1 VTTLIAENEQKS
13 TTNGAAPPPAG
24 AALFQLITG
33 AFATSVIHV
42 IAKLRIPDLLE
53 NGARSSEELAR
64 LTETHPPS
72 LYRVLRAA
80 AALGALREDA
90 NKIFSLTPVGD
101 LLRTNAPGSLR
112 ALAQFMGEGWH
123 MQIYGELLHSVR
135 TGKTVASRVLGQ
147 EIFSFFRDNP
157 DQGATF
163 NDAMTSLSSALAP
176 AIVAAY
182 DFSDIDSLVDVGGGH
197 GLLLASILKA
207 NPQMHGTLFDLPH
220 VLDGARAL
228 LQREGVAERAETA
241 SGNFFEAVPEGA
253 DAYIMQHIIHDW
265 ADDEAET
272 ILRNCHRAMRAKG
285 KVLLAEAVI
294 PPHNEFSFGKL
305 SDLEMMLLP
314 GGRERTEEEFRA
326 LLGRAGFEMTR
337 IIPTGSPECIIEGV
351 KI

>member
-1 VTTLIAENEQKS
+1 MSTLIAENEQKS
-13 TTNGAAPPPAG
+13 TTNAAAPSPS

-42 IAKLRIPDLLE
+42 VAKLRIPDLLE
-53 NGARSSEELAR
+53 NGALSTEEIAR

-72 LYRVLRAA
+72 LYRVLRAS

-90 NKIFSLTPVGD
+90 NKNFSLTPVGD
-101 LLRTNAPGSLR
+101 LLRTNVPGSLR

-123 MQIYGELLHSVR
+123 MQVYGELMHSVR
-135 TGKTVASRVLGQ
+135 TGETVASRVLGQ
-147 EIFSFFRDNP
+147 EIFAFFRDNP

-176 AIVAAY
+176 AIVSAY
-182 DFSDIDSLVDVGGGH
+182 DFSDVHSLVDVGGGH

-228 LQREGVAERAETA
+228 LRREGVAERAETV
-241 SGNFFEAVPEGA
+241 SGNFFESVPEGA

-265 ADDEAET
+265 ADDEAQI

-285 KVLLAEAVI
+285 KVLIADAVI

-314 GGRERTEEEFRA
+314 GGRERTAEEFRA
-326 LLGRAGFEMTR
+326 LLTRAGFALTR